1 MIIFVYQ
8 YDHRSFVAVF
18 ADYLRYGGYWAT
30 GRTAQEAE
38 QRLRSGDYGIRRAQE
53 FAE

>member
-1 MIIFVYQ
+1 MIIVYALGRG
-8 YDHRSFVAVF
+8 YLAVY
-18 ADYLRYGGYWAT
+18 ADYRRYGGYWAT

-53 FAE
+53 FAD